1 MRESSHPQQGGQ
13 GEVRTAR
20 GLPRWPA
27 AIALLAIGAL
37 YAMFSED
44 LRILPPFMLFVL
56 VVVVLMPLLY
66 AHRRGLHVASHLLG
80 LSLVALATVAIAA
93 SVFLL
98 AVSLPHQQTPTEAL
112 LNSGLIWLTNVVTF
126 AVWYWEID
134 SGGPERRERDA
145 YQSSDF
151 LFPQAGQDQG
161 DHPTWSPDFVD
172 YLFLAFTTSTAF
184 GPTDTQILSKQAKV
198 LTMAQSFFSLL
209 IIAVLVARATAQGP

>member
-1 MRESSHPQQGGQ
+1 MSERSHPHEGGQ
-13 GEVRTAR
+13 GEARTAR

-37 YAMFSED
+37 YAVFSED
-44 LRILPPFMLFVL
+44 LRVLPPFMFLVFVVMLL
-56 VVVVLMPLLY
+56 VPLLY
-66 AHRRGLHVASHLLG
+66 THRRGLHVASHLLG
-80 LSLVALATVAIAA
+80 LSLVTLATLAIAA
-93 SVFLL
+93 SVVLL
-98 AVSLPHQQTPTEAL
+98 AVSLPHEQTPTEAL
-112 LNSGLIWLTNVVTF
+112 INSGLIWLTNVATF

-134 SGGPERRERDA
+134 GGGPERRERGA
-145 YQSSDF
+145 YESKDF

>member
-1 MRESSHPQQGGQ
+1 MRESPQEGGQ
-13 GEVRTAR
+13 GGARTAR

-37 YAMFSED
+37 YALFSED
-44 LRILPPFMLFVL
+44 LRVLPPFMFFVF
-56 VVVVLMPLLY
+56 VVVLLVPLLY
-66 AHRRGLHVASHLLG
+66 THRRGLHVASHLLG
-80 LSLVALATVAIAA
+80 LSLVSLATLAIAA

-98 AVSLPHQQTPTEAL
+98 AVSLPHKQTPTEAL
-112 LNSGLIWLTNVVTF
+112 LNSGLIWLTNVATF

-145 YQSSDF
+145 YESDDF

-161 DHPTWSPDFVD
+161 SQSTWSPDFVD